1 MQVLIAQNK
10 HTNHKVLAKMLES
23 KGHICTV
30 VSNGEEALNKL
41 TEKSFDIILM
51 DIKMPIMD
59 GLKAACH
66 IRKDDEFELD
76 RNIPIIAISADADEE
91 DIQKCFEAGINDFL
105 VKPIKK
111 EVLIA
116 KIEELQ
122 KQKNNTIEH
131 VLA

>member
-1 MQVLIAQNK
+1 MHGKVEVQSVEGQGTEFTVYLNVEAVPPELLSEHHLNESFKIVPMQVLIAQNK

-59 GLKAACH
+59 GY
-66 IRKDDEFELD
+66 
-76 RNIPIIAISADADEE
+76 
-91 DIQKCFEAGINDFL
+91 EA
-105 VKPIKK
+105 
-111 EVLIA
+111 
-116 KIEELQ
+116 
-122 KQKNNTIEH
+122 TR
-131 VLA
+131 

>member
-1 MQVLIAQNK
+1 
-10 HTNHKVLAKMLES
+10 
-23 KGHICTV
+23 
-30 VSNGEEALNKL
+30 
-41 TEKSFDIILM
+41 
-51 DIKMPIMD
+51 MD

-76 RNIPIIAISADADEE
+76 RNIPIIAISADADEV

-122 KQKNNTIEH
+122 KQKNNTKAH